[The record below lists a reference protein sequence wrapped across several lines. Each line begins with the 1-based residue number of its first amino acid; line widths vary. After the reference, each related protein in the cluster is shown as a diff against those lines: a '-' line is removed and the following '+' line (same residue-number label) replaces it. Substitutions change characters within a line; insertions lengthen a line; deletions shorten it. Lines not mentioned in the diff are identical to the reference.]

1 MLLIKEIKLL
11 VYKELLQEWRKKYA
25 IGAMLLYLGS
35 SVFIGHIVF
44 NIRGGDLSIF
54 TWNALY
60 WIIMLFAAV
69 NSIAKSFI
77 QESPGRQ
84 LYFYTIT
91 SAQGLILS
99 KIIYNVLIMI
109 ILIFFGALIYILFMG
124 NPVQNIGLFLI
135 ILIIGAVAFAAV
147 FTLISGIAS
156 KASNSSMLM
165 AILGFPIVIPVLLL
179 LIRLSGLTIDGLT
192 IDVMIKD
199 IIALMAII
207 VIAIT
212 TSILLFPYL
221 WRSN

>member
-1 MLLIKEIKLL
+1 MLWREIKLL
-11 VYKELLQEWRKKYA
+11 VYKELLQEWRRKYA

-35 SVFIGHIVF
+35 TVFIGHIVY
-44 NIRGGDLSIF
+44 NMGGGDLSVF
-54 TWNALY
+54 TWNALF

-77 QESPGRQ
+77 QETPGRQ

-99 KIIYNVLIMI
+99 KILYNALIMI
-109 ILIFFGALIYILFMG
+109 LLFFFGALIYFLFMG
-124 NPVQNIGLFLI
+124 NPVISLGMYMIVLLC
-135 ILIIGAVAFAAV
+135 GAVAFASV

-165 AILGFPIVIPVLLL
+165 AILGFPIIIPLLLL
-179 LIRLSGLTIDGLT
+179 LIRLSALAIEGSTLDAMT
-192 IDVMIKD
+192 KD
-199 IIALMAII
+199 LVAISAII
-207 VIAIT
+207 VISIT
-212 TSILLFPYL
+212 TSMLLFPYL